1 MAAAKASIAGA
12 TRAYVAWSSYAN
24 KAIRQQRRAV
34 SSSSFAQ
41 ISSAGDEAGIPRDV
55 AIAKACIMTGNASCT
70 VADLIHSWGHT
81 NIDQPRMNAK
91 LVSLELR
98 LKIRD

>member
-1 MAAAKASIAGA
+1 MAAAKASIVGA
-12 TRAYVAWSSYAN
+12 TRAYVTWSSCAN

-34 SSSSFAQ
+34 SSSSFVQ
-41 ISSAGDEAGIPRDV
+41 ISSAGDEAGILRYV
-55 AIAKACIMTGNASCT
+55 AIAKGCIMTGKTFCT
-70 VADLIHSWGHT
+70 VADLIHSWGHINT
-81 NIDQPRMNAK
+81 DRPHMNAK